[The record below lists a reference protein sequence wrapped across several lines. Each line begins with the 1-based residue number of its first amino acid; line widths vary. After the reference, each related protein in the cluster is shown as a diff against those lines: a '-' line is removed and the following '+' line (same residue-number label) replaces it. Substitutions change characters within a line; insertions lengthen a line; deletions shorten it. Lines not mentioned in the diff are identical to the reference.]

1 MATCCAL
8 FVVTH
13 LNIPMNQKPVKGVV
27 AFHRNRSKLER
38 GSSGANKPESEDTL
52 RRTYANYPGPNGGFS
67 GTARNPYASTEYSKT
82 IPTIRLQDL
91 YGPRTHEKPVGLSTV
106 KPHKADPVATGFKP
120 ESLAE
125 KPTQADPVATGFKPE
140 SLAEKPTQADSVAKD
155 RSLLSQENSPPP
167 SDSSSHVCGRIS
179 SDQAREMNAVLANI
193 LEQTQAQNQQL
204 LEMNSTFRKEL
215 GEVKTTFR
223 CFMLEFEK
231 VQLKLVEVLNVA
243 NDLKREVADLS
254 SKQNLQESPV
264 DVPGEC
270 GSQKSFDAEDLVSTL
285 SSHTDPPI
293 TADNGNLPVLSTPEQ
308 DGGIGSNSETSDD
321 IEIAPETH
329 EISPQTV
336 AQLVVQEDPMHP
348 VPVQRFI
355 HEMPGFLSAKF
366 SASGSDSGIMPAFW
380 GLVSKYDLYR
390 DVYNAFLDISDELG
404 KLSISV
410 ESDDVFK
417 YEKMFDVFSE
427 INVAP
432 DLFDS
437 NEWSKFKKE
446 KGVGVAITTK
456 MIPDGRPET
465 YVSKFKKTDLDR
477 TQHPKK
483 FAKAAIMAYFKWGT
497 DVSKRFKEKLDA
509 LGPLGD

>member
-1 MATCCAL
+1 
-8 FVVTH
+8 
-13 LNIPMNQKPVKGVV
+13 MNQKPVAGLL
-27 AFHRNRSKLER
+27 AFHRNRSNFGR
-38 GSSGANKPESEDTL
+38 GSSGTNKPESEDTL

-67 GTARNPYASTEYSKT
+67 DTASNPYAPTENSKT

-91 YGPRTHEKPVGLSTV
+91 YGPRTHEEPVGLSTV
-106 KPHKADPVATGFKP
+106 KPHKAGPVATGFKP

-125 KPTQADPVATGFKPE
+125 KPTQDAPVATGLKPE
-140 SLAEKPTQADSVAKD
+140 SLAEKPTPAAPAAKD
-155 RSLLSQENSPPP
+155 GSQLSQDNSHPP
-167 SDSSSHVCGRIS
+167 SDLSSHVCGGIS
-179 SDQAREMNAVLANI
+179 SAQASEMINLLAKI
-193 LEQTQAQNQQL
+193 LEQTQKQNKTL
-204 LEMNSTFRKEL
+204 LEENNELRADLSGVKQAFGNVLQQFKDVRDKVVAVMNL
-215 GEVKTTFR
+215 
-223 CFMLEFEK
+223 
-231 VQLKLVEVLNVA
+231 A
-243 NDLKREVADLS
+243 HDLKREVADLR

-264 DVPGEC
+264 GAPC
-270 GSQKSFDAEDLVSTL
+270 GYDSEKSFDGEDLMATL
-285 SSHTDPPI
+285 SSHIDPPI
-293 TADNGNLPVLSTPEQ
+293 PADHGNLPVLSTSEQ
-308 DGGIGSNSETSDD
+308 DGGIGLVSETSGDGL
-321 IEIAPETH
+321 IEPEFGP
-329 EISPQTV
+329 EIQGIPLQTG
-336 AQLVVQEDPMHP
+336 AQIVEQEDPIFE
-348 VPVQRFI
+348 VPVHRFI
-355 HEMPGFLSAKF
+355 REMPGFLSAKF